1 MRPPAVTCII
11 IVYNGETFLD
21 EAIASVQG
29 QSFDDWELI
38 VVDDGSSD
46 ASREIA
52 LRHAAADHRI
62 RLMQHA
68 DRGNHGMS
76 ATRNLG
82 LSDSGGDYVGFL
94 DADDVWEPAK
104 LAEQLGV
111 FAQHPEAAMVY
122 GRTLIWHSW
131 HATAG
136 GEDFYYSLGVP
147 ANRLHAP
154 PLLFRELVRN
164 RYQTPTTCNALMRR
178 SAIEDVGGFEN
189 SFLAMFEDQA
199 FFAKLL
205 LRFPVYVSDRSWAR
219 YRQHAGSASAALA
232 AAGAEEDE
240 RITFLLWLRRF
251 VSRER
256 GTTATES
263 RWVAVGLARLKS
275 RLWIRHSRHR
285 LSWLRRCGR
294 RNLR

>member
-1 MRPPAVTCII
+1 MTCII
-11 IVYNGETFLD
+11 IVHNGETFLD
-21 EAIASVQG
+21 EAIASVQR
-29 QSFDDWELI
+29 QSFEDWKLI

-52 LRHAAADHRI
+52 RRHAAADHRI

-82 LSDSGGDYVGFL
+82 LSDSRGDYVGFL
-94 DADDVWEPAK
+94 DADDIWEPAK
-104 LAEQLGV
+104 LEEQLGML
-111 FAQHPEAAMVY
+111 AQHPEAAMVY

-131 HATAG
+131 RGRGG
-136 GEDFYYSLGVP
+136 GEDFYYDLGVP

-164 RYQTPTTCNALMRR
+164 RYQTPTTCNALIRR
-178 SAIEDVGGFEN
+178 SVIEEVGGFEN

-199 FFAKLL
+199 FFAKVL
-205 LRFPVYVSDRSWAR
+205 LRFPVFVSDRSWAR
-219 YRQHAGSASAALA
+219 YRQHAGSASAILA
-232 AAGAEEDE
+232 AAGADEDE
-240 RITFLLWLRRF
+240 RIRFLLWLRRF

-256 GTTATES
+256 GMTATES
-263 RWVAVGLARLKS
+263 RWVAANLAALSGR
-275 RLWIRHSRHR
+275 RWMRHSRRR
-285 LSWLRRCGR
+285 LEGLRRR
-294 RNLR
+294 SW

>member
-1 MRPPAVTCII
+1 MTCII
-11 IVYNGETFLD
+11 IVHNGETFLD
-21 EAIASVQG
+21 EAIASVQR
-29 QSFDDWELI
+29 QSFEDWKLI

-52 LRHAAADHRI
+52 RRHAAADHRI

-82 LSDSGGDYVGFL
+82 LSDSRGDYVGFL
-94 DADDVWEPAK
+94 DADDIWEPAK
-104 LAEQLGV
+104 LEEQLGML
-111 FAQHPEAAMVY
+111 AQHPEAAMVY

-131 HATAG
+131 RGRGG
-136 GEDFYYSLGVP
+136 GEDFYYDLGVP

-164 RYQTPTTCNALMRR
+164 RYQTPTTCNALIRR
-178 SAIEDVGGFEN
+178 SVIEEVGGFEN

-199 FFAKLL
+199 FFAKVL
-205 LRFPVYVSDRSWAR
+205 LRFPVFVSDRLWAR
-219 YRQHAGSASAALA
+219 YRQHAGSASAILA
-232 AAGAEEDE
+232 AAGADEDE
-240 RITFLLWLRRF
+240 RIRFLLWLRRF

-256 GTTATES
+256 GMTATES
-263 RWVAVGLARLKS
+263 RWVAANLAALSGR
-275 RLWIRHSRHR
+275 RWMRHSRRR
-285 LSWLRRCGR
+285 LEGLRRR
-294 RNLR
+294 SW

>member
-1 MRPPAVTCII
+1 MTCII
-11 IVYNGETFLD
+11 IVHNGETFLD
-21 EAIASVQG
+21 EAIASVQR
-29 QSFDDWELI
+29 QSFEDWKLI

-52 LRHAAADHRI
+52 RRHAAADHRI

-82 LSDSGGDYVGFL
+82 LSDSRGDYVGFL
-94 DADDVWEPAK
+94 DADDIWEPAK
-104 LAEQLGV
+104 LEEQLGV
-111 FAQHPEAAMVY
+111 LAQHPEAAMVY

-131 HATAG
+131 RGRGG
-136 GEDFYYSLGVP
+136 GEDFYYDLGVP

-164 RYQTPTTCNALMRR
+164 RYQTPTTCNALIRR
-178 SAIEDVGGFEN
+178 SVIEEVGGFEN

-199 FFAKLL
+199 FFAKVL
-205 LRFPVYVSDRSWAR
+205 LRFPVFVSDRLWAR
-219 YRQHAGSASAALA
+219 YRQHAGSASAILA
-232 AAGAEEDE
+232 AAGADEDE
-240 RITFLLWLRRF
+240 RIRFLLWLRRF

-256 GTTATES
+256 GMTATES
-263 RWVAVGLARLKS
+263 RWVAANLAALSGR
-275 RLWIRHSRHR
+275 RWMRHSRRR
-285 LSWLRRCGR
+285 LEGLRRR
-294 RNLR
+294 SW

>member
-1 MRPPAVTCII
+1 MTCII
-11 IVYNGETFLD
+11 IVHNGETFLD
-21 EAIASVQG
+21 EAIASVQR
-29 QSFDDWELI
+29 QSFEDWKLI

-52 LRHAAADHRI
+52 RRHAAADHRI

-82 LSDSGGDYVGFL
+82 LSDSRGDYVGFL
-94 DADDVWEPAK
+94 DADDIWEPAK
-104 LAEQLGV
+104 LEEQLGV
-111 FAQHPEAAMVY
+111 LAQHPEAAMVY

-131 HATAG
+131 RGRGG
-136 GEDFYYSLGVP
+136 GEDFYYDLGVP

-164 RYQTPTTCNALMRR
+164 RYQTPTTCNALIRR
-178 SAIEDVGGFEN
+178 SVIEEVGGFEN

-199 FFAKLL
+199 FFAKVL
-205 LRFPVYVSDRSWAR
+205 LRFPVFVSDRSWAR
-219 YRQHAGSASAALA
+219 YRQHAGSASAILA
-232 AAGAEEDE
+232 AAGADEDE
-240 RITFLLWLRRF
+240 RIRFLLWLRRF

-256 GTTATES
+256 GMTATES
-263 RWVAVGLARLKS
+263 RWVAANLAALSGR
-275 RLWIRHSRHR
+275 RWMRHSRRR
-285 LSWLRRCGR
+285 LEGLRRR
-294 RNLR
+294 SW